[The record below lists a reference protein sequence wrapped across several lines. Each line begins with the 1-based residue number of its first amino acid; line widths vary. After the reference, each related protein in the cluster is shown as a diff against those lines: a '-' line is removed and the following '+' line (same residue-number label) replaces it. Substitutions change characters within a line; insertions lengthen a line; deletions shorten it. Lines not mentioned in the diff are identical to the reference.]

1 MKEIYELTASEVRN
15 KILNKEL
22 SAYEVTKAVF
32 ERIEKTDELI
42 GSFVSLRKEKAL
54 KEAKIID
61 EKIAKGE
68 KVGALAGVPVS
79 IKDNMVSLNDP
90 SASCSKILDG
100 YIGIYDATVV
110 TKLKEADAIIIGK
123 TNMDEFAMGGSTKTS
138 YYKLT
143 KNPWDTSKVPGG
155 SSGGAASSIASQQCF
170 ISLGS
175 DTGGSI
181 RQPASFCGVVG
192 LKPTYGRVSRYG
204 LMAFASSLDQIGP
217 LAKNVEDIALA
228 MNVIAGYDDYDG
240 TVKNIPVPDYTEFL
254 GKDIKGVK
262 IGVPKEYFV
271 DGMNENVKAIMM
283 DALEK
288 LKEAGAELVD
298 VSLPHTKY
306 ALPTYYI
313 LAPAE
318 ASSNLARFDGIRY
331 GYRSKNAKDFN
342 DLYVKSRSEGFGSE
356 VKRRI
361 MIGTYVLSA
370 GFYDAYFKKA
380 QKARA
385 LIKADFDKAFETV
398 DMIFTPVAP
407 TPAFSLDAV
416 KTPLELYLEDIFTL
430 SANLAG
436 VPGLS
441 IPAGMTEGLP
451 VGIQLLGKHFDEG
464 NLIAVGSAFEKI
476 RGEWKLPEGVE
487 K

>member
-54 KEAKIID
+54 EEAKIID

-240 TVKNIPVPDYTEFL
+240 TVKNIPVPDYREFL

-271 DGMNENVKAIMM
+271 DGMNENVKSIMT

-298 VSLPHTKY
+298 ISLPHTKY

>member
-1 MKEIYELTASEVRN
+1 MKEIYELTASEVKN

-54 KEAKIID
+54 EEAKIID

-283 DALEK
+283 DSLEK

-342 DLYVKSRSEGFGSE
+342 DLYIKSRSEGFGSE

-464 NLIAVGSAFEKI
+464 NLLAVGSAFEKI

>member
-54 KEAKIID
+54 EEAKIID
-61 EKIAKGE
+61 EKIVRGE

-240 TVKNIPVPDYTEFL
+240 TVKNISVPDYTEFL

-271 DGMNENVKAIMM
+271 EGMNENVKAIMM

-441 IPAGMTEGLP
+441 IPAGITEGLP

>member
-54 KEAKIID
+54 EEAKIID

-240 TVKNIPVPDYTEFL
+240 TVKNIPVPDYTKFL

>member
-54 KEAKIID
+54 EEAKIID
-61 EKIAKGE
+61 EKIVRGE

>member
-22 SAYEVTKAVF
+22 SAYDVTKAVF

-54 KEAKIID
+54 EEAKIID

-68 KVGALAGVPVS
+68 KVGTLAGVPVS

-228 MNVIAGYDDYDG
+228 INVIAGYDDYDG

-271 DGMNENVKAIMM
+271 DGINENVKSIMM

>member
-54 KEAKIID
+54 EEAKIID

-271 DGMNENVKAIMM
+271 DGMNENIKAIMM

-441 IPAGMTEGLP
+441 IPAGITEGLP

-464 NLIAVGSAFEKI
+464 NLIAVGSTFEKI

>member
-1 MKEIYELTASEVRN
+1 MKEIYELTALEVRN

-54 KEAKIID
+54 EEAKIID

-68 KVGALAGVPVS
+68 KVGTLAGVPVS

-217 LAKNVEDIALA
+217 LAKNVKDIALA

>member
-54 KEAKIID
+54 EEAKIID
-61 EKIAKGE
+61 EKIARGE

-370 GFYDAYFKKA
+370 GFFDAYFKKA
-380 QKARA
+380 QKVRA
-385 LIKADFDKAFETV
+385 MIKKDFDEAFKTV
-398 DMIFTPVAP
+398 DVIFTPVAP
-407 TPAFSLDAV
+407 SPAFELNKE
-416 KTPLELYLEDIFTL
+416 KTPIELYLEDIFTL

-436 VPGLS
+436 IPGLS
-441 IPAGMTEGLP
+441 VPAGLTNGLP
-451 VGIQLLGKHFDEG
+451 VGIQLLGKQFGEED
-464 NLIAVGSAFEKI
+464 LIAVGSAFEKI
-476 RGEWKLPEGVE
+476 RGEWKLPEGE
-487 K
+487 DK

>member
-54 KEAKIID
+54 EEAKIID

-240 TVKNIPVPDYTEFL
+240 TVKNIPAPDYTEFL

-271 DGMNENVKAIMM
+271 DGMNENIKAIMM

-441 IPAGMTEGLP
+441 IPAGITEGLP

-464 NLIAVGSAFEKI
+464 NLIAVGSTFEKI

>member
-54 KEAKIID
+54 EEAKIID
-61 EKIAKGE
+61 EKIARGE

-240 TVKNIPVPDYTEFL
+240 TVKNISVPDYTEFL

-271 DGMNENVKAIMM
+271 EGMNENVKAIMM

-370 GFYDAYFKKA
+370 GFYDSYFKKA

>member
-1 MKEIYELTASEVRN
+1 MKEIYELTALEVRN
-15 KILNKEL
+15 KILNKEI

-54 KEAKIID
+54 EEAKIID
-61 EKIAKGE
+61 EKIKNGE
-68 KVGALAGVPVS
+68 KVGSLAGVPVS

-90 SASCSKILDG
+90 ATSCSKILDG

-138 YYKLT
+138 YHKLT
-143 KNPWDTSKVPGG
+143 KNPWNTSKVPGG
-155 SSGGAASSIASQQCF
+155 SSGGAASSIAAQQCF

-240 TVKNIPVPDYTEFL
+240 TVKNLEVPDYTEFL
-254 GKDIKGVK
+254 GKDIKGIK

-271 DGMNENVKAIMM
+271 DGMNENVKSIMM
-283 DALEK
+283 ESLEK
-288 LKEAGAELVD
+288 LKEAGAEIVEI
-298 VSLPHTKY
+298 SLPHTKY

-361 MIGTYVLSA
+361 MMGTYVLSA

-385 LIKADFDKAFETV
+385 LIKKDFDEAFEKV

-441 IPAGMTEGLP
+441 IPAGITEGLP
-451 VGIQLLGKHFDEG
+451 VGIQLLGKYFDEG
-464 NLIAVGSAFEKI
+464 NLLAVGSAFEKI

>member
-54 KEAKIID
+54 EEAKIID
-61 EKIAKGE
+61 EKIVRGE

-240 TVKNIPVPDYTEFL
+240 TVKNISVPDYTEFL

-262 IGVPKEYFV
+262 IGIPKEYFV
-271 DGMNENVKAIMM
+271 EGMSENVKAIMM

>member
-54 KEAKIID
+54 EEAKIID

-283 DALEK
+283 SALKK

>member
-54 KEAKIID
+54 EEAKIID

-271 DGMNENVKAIMM
+271 DGINENVKSIMM

>member
-1 MKEIYELTASEVRN
+1 MNDIFKFTALEIRN
-15 KILNKEL
+15 KIANKEI
-22 SAYEVTKAVF
+22 SAVEVLNAVY
-32 ERIEKTDELI
+32 ERIEKIDGKI
-42 GSFVSLRKEKAL
+42 GSFVSLRKEEAL

-61 EKIAKGE
+61 EKIEKGE
-68 KVGALAGVPVS
+68 EVGILAGVPVS
-79 IKDNMVSLNDP
+79 IKDNMVSINDITT
-90 SASCSKILDG
+90 SCSKILEN

-110 TKLKEADAIIIGK
+110 KKLKDAGAIIIGK
-123 TNMDEFAMGGSTKTS
+123 TNMDEFAMGGTTKTS
-138 YYKLT
+138 FHKLT
-143 KNPWDTSKVPGG
+143 KNPWDTSRVPGG
-155 SSGGAASSIASQQCF
+155 SSGGAAASIASQECF

-217 LAKNVEDIALA
+217 IAKNVEDIALS
-228 MNVIAGYDDYDG
+228 MNVIAGPDDFDS
-240 TVKNIPVPDYTEFL
+240 TVSFKEVPDYTKYL
-254 GKDIKGVK
+254 NQGIKGMK

-271 DGMNENVKAIMM
+271 EGLDEDIKKIMEESL
-283 DALEK
+283 DK
-288 LKEAGAELVD
+288 LKSLGVEIIEI
-298 VSLPHTKY
+298 SLPHTKY
-306 ALPTYYI
+306 ALPTYYV

-318 ASSNLARFDGIRY
+318 ASSNLARFDGVRY
-331 GYRSKNAKDFN
+331 GYRSPNAKN
-342 DLYVKSRSEGFGSE
+342 YIDLYIKSRSEGFGAE

-380 QKARA
+380 QKVRG
-385 LIKADFDKAFETV
+385 LIKRDFDEAFKTV
-398 DMIFTPVAP
+398 DVIFTPVAP
-407 TPAFSLDAV
+407 SVAFELNAV

-441 IPAGMTEGLP
+441 IPAGISKNLP
-451 VGIQLLGKHFDEG
+451 VGIQLLGKHFREED
-464 NLIAVGSAFEKI
+464 LIAVGSAFEKI
-476 RGEWKLPEGVE
+476 RGEWNLPEGAD

>member
-54 KEAKIID
+54 EEAKIID
-61 EKIAKGE
+61 EKIARGE

>member
-54 KEAKIID
+54 EEAKIID

-68 KVGALAGVPVS
+68 KVGTLAGVPVS

-271 DGMNENVKAIMM
+271 DGMNENVKSIMM

-441 IPAGMTEGLP
+441 IPAGITEGLP

>member
-1 MKEIYELTASEVRN
+1 MKEIYELTALEVRN

-54 KEAKIID
+54 EEAKIID

-441 IPAGMTEGLP
+441 IPAGITEGLP

>member
-54 KEAKIID
+54 EEAKIID
-61 EKIAKGE
+61 EKIVRGE

-240 TVKNIPVPDYTEFL
+240 TVKNIPVPDYTKFL

-441 IPAGMTEGLP
+441 IPAGITEGLP